1 MGVNVR
7 ENNGEEFKLFSSW
20 GFLLFFKKKKKLFI
34 LGDLTHAPCSE
45 SKEEILTAGLP
56 GNFLSWSFR
65 IDNVPEVNVRA

>member
-1 MGVNVR
+1 MGV
-7 ENNGEEFKLFSSW
+7 FS
-20 GFLLFFKKKKKLFI
+20 FLFKKNLFI

-45 SKEEILTAGLP
+45 SKEEILTTGLP

>member
-20 GFLLFFKKKKKLFI
+20 GFLLFFKKKNLFI

-45 SKEEILTAGLP
+45 SKEEILTTGLP

>member
-1 MGVNVR
+1 MVKNLSYLAHG
-7 ENNGEEFKLFSSW
+7 GFFFS
-20 GFLLFFKKKKKLFI
+20 LKKKKKLFI